1 MEGAITITA
10 PTEVPA
16 TPEDVRIFAKLQKA
30 RQMFLQMNVK
40 KSGKNTFAKYDYFE
54 LADIVPPKTEI
65 FVQLGLCDIVTFSDE
80 AAILTLHD
88 AESPGHFITFAS
100 PMRELDVKGA
110 NAIQSL
116 GGVETYQRRY
126 LYMMMLDIVESDMFD
141 GTQGSP
147 DTQPPFLTGDAT
159 QKAPAQ
165 KAPAQQAPAKKSK
178 SSTDTAALI
187 NEITTIT
194 SKMSEDD
201 KRKVATIIKSNNN
214 NSAAY
219 RAISNASVLESIIA
233 KIKEEFPNV

>member
-1 MEGAITITA
+1 MEGAITTTA
-10 PTEVPA
+10 PIEVLA

-65 FVQLGLCDIVTFSDE
+65 FVQLGLCDIVTFSNE
-80 AAILTLHD
+80 AAILTLYD
-88 AESPGHFITFAS
+88 TESPRHFITFTS

-159 QKAPAQ
+159 QKT
-165 KAPAQQAPAKKSK
+165 PAQQAPAKKSK

-201 KRKVATIIKSNNN
+201 KRKVAMIIKSNNN